1 MTVQPNPADVV
12 YSRVVARLREG
23 GLTAQ
28 EVAALTG
35 VSERQVHRW
44 STGASRPE
52 GEARHRLLEINYV
65 VEQLREIY
73 TDEGVEIWLHGRNR
87 ALGSRRPIDLLRNGE
102 FEPVLTLIEALNEGV
117 M

>member
-1 MTVQPNPADVV
+1 MSIQHNPGDAL
-12 YSRVVARLREG
+12 YTRVVGRLRQG

-28 EVAALTG
+28 EVAELTG

-44 STGASRPE
+44 SSGTSKPDGD
-52 GEARHRLLEINYV
+52 ARHRLLEVNYV
-65 VEQLREIY
+65 VEQLRDIY

-87 ALGSRRPIDLLRNGE
+87 LLNSRRPIDLLREGD
-102 FEPVLTLIEALNEGV
+102 FEPVLKLIEAFNEGA